1 MDSEQCEDRS
11 ESRIN
16 LNRFCDI
23 VAEDDQLY
31 LELLAVPDVERF
43 ARLTVSLGQQHECRF
58 TVEEVLAALEEK
70 RRTWLQQWV

>member
-11 ESRIN
+11 ESREN
-16 LNRFCDI
+16 LNRFCGI

-43 ARLTVSLGQQHECRF
+43 ARLTVSLGQKHECRF